1 MDEKKDGNFIEEN
14 EKEKTEM
21 TADETPETRDA
32 GKTADNGDRSGA
44 AAEDDGADAGQ
55 TAENTET
62 AAEAAETAAGAAK
75 KAEDTETA
83 ADTGTAEN
91 AESVSGEGADLSAE
105 EADDASAEEEAG
117 TAADVSSGT
126 YAEAASDVPYYEP
139 ADSPVYGPADGAFGQ
154 EAAMPAKTPL
164 FKNKKILIAVIIIAA
179 AIVAAI
185 VIVNVVRGSVFDR
198 MTDQILE
205 QYPYANNAR
214 AADGSYLKLDTNPYD
229 KGFDDMSY
237 VEMSAI
243 SSIQSDTL
251 DAIQFVNKELGFT
264 DALYSKMM
272 ETSALMGRQTD
283 ENDKYRVSWTYH
295 PDSGLEVVYEIK

>member
-1 MDEKKDGNFIEEN
+1 MDEKKDENFTG
-14 EKEKTEM
+14 EKEKERTEM
-21 TADETPETRDA
+21 TADETPETGDA

-62 AAEAAETAAGAAK
+62 AAEAAETATGAAK
-75 KAEDTETA
+75 KAEDTE
-83 ADTGTAEN
+83 TAEN